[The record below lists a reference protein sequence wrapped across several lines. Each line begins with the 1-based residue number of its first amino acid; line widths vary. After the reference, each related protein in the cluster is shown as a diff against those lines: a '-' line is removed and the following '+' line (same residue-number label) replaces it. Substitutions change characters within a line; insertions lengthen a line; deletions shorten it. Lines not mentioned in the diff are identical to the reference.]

1 MPLVCR
7 QHGSFGR
14 CIRFITG
21 SEMLMVVMMMVMVM
35 MMMMMMMIII
45 IMPMKMMMKKKIL
58 TVVMMLISFDPR
70 ALRINSARQQLQ
82 VMQPAPP
89 HFDVFSPTHSQVMY
103 NSESAAL

>member
-1 MPLVCR
+1 MIV
-7 QHGSFGR
+7 H
-14 CIRFITG
+14 
-21 SEMLMVVMMMVMVM
+21 M
-35 MMMMMMMIII
+35 MMMMMMMMMMTMIMM

-58 TVVMMLISFDPR
+58 TVVMMLISFDAR